1 MTDPIADFL
10 IRIKN
15 ALAAR
20 HEVVRVPYSKVKHS
34 IADILVQEGYV
45 TSVST
50 EENGFRKDMVV
61 TLKYKGKLPLVNN
74 VKRLSKPGR
83 RLYTSTTQIPK
94 TLGGYG
100 ITIVSTNQGLLTDK
114 EARKKNVGGEL
125 VCQIW

>member
-20 HEVVRVPYSKVKHS
+20 HEVVRVPYSKVKHA

-50 EENGFRKDMVV
+50 EENGFMKDMIV